1 MTCIEPGEI
10 SEEQL
15 LTYADGEA
23 DSRVADHIRRCP
35 YCAERARTLAT
46 HQSVLRTLFHRLEC
60 PDPQTLGEYHLGM
73 LPSPEGAAVKDHL
86 KICTSC
92 TEEVAELERFLQ
104 AVPITPAMPSL
115 SVQLRRVVA
124 RLASTSVDSGHPQP
138 SFALRGM
145 NVAAPGVYQAEDI
158 KLVVGLE
165 ADGLRAGHKMLL
177 GFTSRE
183 GQPLASLA
191 GARVLL
197 NRGGAPFAVEEVDTL
212 GNFAFSNLNSGEYEL
227 VLVTDREQVVV
238 ETILV

>member
-1 MTCIEPGEI
+1 
-10 SEEQL
+10 
-15 LTYADGEA
+15 
-23 DSRVADHIRRCP
+23 
-35 YCAERARTLAT
+35 
-46 HQSVLRTLFHRLEC
+46 
-60 PDPQTLGEYHLGM
+60 M
-73 LPSPEGAAVKDHL
+73 LSSTEGAVVKDHL
-86 KICTSC
+86 KICSSC
-92 TEEVAELERFLQ
+92 TAEVAELERFLQ
-104 AVPITPAMPSL
+104 AVPITAAVPSL

-124 RLASTSVDSGHPQP
+124 RLVSTSVDSETPQP
-138 SFALRGM
+138 SFALRGT
-145 NVAAPGVYQAEDI
+145 NVAAPGVYQAEDV

-197 NRGGAPFAVEEVDTL
+197 NRGGAPFAAEEVDAL
-212 GNFAFSNLNSGEYEL
+212 GNFAFSGLSSGEYEL